1 MPRRTDRDSLTY
13 CAPPVPR
20 MHDVF
25 RLDDLTN
32 DTQHYALSH
41 WTDIVRRDPAVP
53 LDDMMACR
61 RAADTADNCLLFNLD
76 GGSIREA
83 RIIKV
88 GQGVATALGIDPVGL
103 TLSELMPASY
113 VADIIPAY
121 AFCAG
126 VFRPLSSLDEVTY
139 ADGARTLVR
148 RLILPL
154 ERQAEGAAFAAR
166 YLLMIYDT
174 LGGVRGSSDGS
185 GLCREILTTHSLSVA
200 VFRDKFD

>member
-1 MPRRTDRDSLTY
+1 
-13 CAPPVPR
+13 

-41 WTDIVRRDPAVP
+41 WTDIVRRNPVVP
-53 LDDMMACR
+53 LGDMMACR
-61 RAADTADNCLLFNLD
+61 RAAETTDNCVLFHLD
-76 GGSIREA
+76 GDSIRDA

-88 GQGVATALGIDPVGL
+88 GDGVAAALGIDPVGM

-126 VFRPLSSLDEVTY
+126 AFRPLSSMDEVTY
-139 ADGARTLVR
+139 ADGARVLVR

-166 YLLMIYDT
+166 YLLMIYGAVEGPRT
-174 LGGVRGSSDGS
+174 TSDGA
-185 GLCREILTTHSLSVA
+185 GLCRQILATRSLSVA
-200 VFRDKFD
+200 VFRDKQD

>member
-1 MPRRTDRDSLTY
+1 
-13 CAPPVPR
+13 

-41 WTDIVRRDPAVP
+41 WTDIVRRNPVVP
-53 LDDMMACR
+53 LDEMMACR
-61 RAADTADNCLLFNLD
+61 RSAETSDNCVLFHLD
-76 GGSIREA
+76 GGSVRDA

-88 GQGVATALGIDPVGL
+88 GDGVAAALGINPVGM
-103 TLSELMPASY
+103 TLSALMPASY

-139 ADGARTLVR
+139 ADGSRTLVR

-154 ERQAEGAAFAAR
+154 ERQAPGAAFAAR
-166 YLLMIYDT
+166 YLLMIYGAVDRT
-174 LGGVRGSSDGS
+174 RATSDGS
-185 GLCREILTTHSLSVA
+185 SLCRGILTTHSLSVA
-200 VFRDKFD
+200 VFRDKLD